1 MSTPSLQQFA
11 NFSPFSNSQSA
22 RMTQSQTVGLD
33 TLAEGSQYVLEQL
46 QLSRE
51 GGSAETTSNSLR
63 QSMSKSK
70 SELFGDTISGSPSVR
85 DSLAEARSAIRKS
98 SSSAP
103 VRRRISRACDQC
115 NQLRTKCDG
124 QNPCAHCIEF
134 GLNCEYARE
143 RKKRGKASKKDL
155 AAAAAAATAGQS
167 SNTGTNRENLS
178 PPDRPLEAARNGQ
191 TGNSQPPLGSAIDTL
206 HLNHFSSLNLR
217 SLQLLQNNPRS
228 PPSVLPPH
236 GLNAAY
242 NDTAFS
248 LLNSQE
254 QNSTS
259 LNHFRLGSSTENPS
273 GQFLGLSPPAQS
285 PAWLPLPSP
294 SPANFPSF
302 PMAPFSTSLRY
313 PVLQPVLP
321 HIASIIP
328 QSLACDLLDL
338 YFTSSSSSHL
348 SPQSPYVVGY
358 IFRKQSFLHPT
369 KPRVCSPGLLAS
381 MLWVAAQTSDAPFL
395 TSPPS
400 ARGRVCQ
407 KLLELTIGLLR
418 PLIHGPAL
426 GEASPNYAAN
436 MVINGVA
443 LGGFGVSMDQLGA
456 QSTATGAVDD
466 VATYVHLATVVSA
479 SEYKAASMRWWTAA
493 WTLARELKLGRELPP
508 NTAQS
513 GADGEREGDAD
524 GDPTKRNLSSML
536 SANGP
541 GSSNVNVTE
550 EEREERRR
558 LWWLLY
564 ATDRHL
570 ALCYNRPLTL
580 LDKECSQLLQ
590 PMNDDLWQAGEFPSA
605 TYRAVGPPIEC
616 SGHSMFGYFLPL
628 MTILGGI
635 IDLQQARQHPRYG
648 LTFRSG
654 TEWDQHTMEITQQLD
669 AYGQSLKDFEA
680 RYTNSL
686 ALAENEPTE
695 NPHLDHVSPSGRSS
709 STVGSRVNES
719 IVHTKMVVAYGTHIM
734 HVLYILLA
742 GKWDPINLLEDHDMW
757 ISSDSFLSAMSH
769 AVGAAEAAAEIL
781 DYDPDLSFMPFF
793 FGIYLLQGSFLLL
806 LAADKLQ
813 GDANPSVVRAC
824 ETIVRAHEACVVT
837 LNTEYQ
843 RTFRKVMRS
852 ALAQVRGRVPDDFGE
867 QQQRRREVL
876 SLYRWTGDAQ
886 PRFLPYTPHR
896 SLGIP
901 PQYLLDD
908 YTPRYQLLSST
919 EASKKRSQ
927 AYAHLSNCNL
937 CPRKCGVN
945 RFETTGVCLI
955 GAETAKVNVIAPHR
969 GEEPCIQG
977 FHGSGSVFFSGCNL
991 RCVFCQNHDISHQRN
1006 GFDLTPTELADWYMK
1021 LQTVGNVHN
1030 INLVTPEHVVPQVV
1044 LSILEAR
1051 DMGLKIPI
1059 VYNTSSF
1066 DSLDSLKLLN
1076 GLVDIYLPDFKV
1088 WKASTSKRLLKADDY
1103 VETAMESVKAMHAQV
1118 GDLAFTSD
1126 GIAKRGVLLRHLVM
1140 PGKEDE
1146 GRSIMRWLAENVSRD
1161 LYVHIMEQYRPD
1173 AHVGKKRRVT
1183 GRRKEGAEAGQGTDG
1198 EGEKEEVRYADINRA
1213 VKEEEMGSVKA
1224 AAVEAGL
1231 WRFCEVNEKGMF
1243 HL

>member
-1 MSTPSLQQFA
+1 MSTPSLQHFA
-11 NFSPFSNSQSA
+11 SSFSPFSNSQSA
-22 RMTQSQTVGLD
+22 RLTHSHTVGLD

-51 GGSAETTSNSLR
+51 GGSDNSASS
-63 QSMSKSK
+63 SMRHPVSRSKDPLY
-70 SELFGDTISGSPSVR
+70 EDNNSGFKASSGR
-85 DSLAEARSAIRKS
+85 DSLADARSMIRKN
-98 SSSAP
+98 SASGP

-124 QNPCAHCIEF
+124 QNPCAHCLEF
-134 GLNCEYARE
+134 GLTCEYARE
-143 RKKRGKASKKDL
+143 RKKRGKASKKDIAAL
-155 AAAAAAATAGQS
+155 AAAVSGGHP
-167 SNTGTNRENLS
+167 SNGGTSNEDLS
-178 PPDRPLEAARNGQ
+178 PQDRHPSQEAPGQYDSALEAARLQPQLPHTSGLAGIQ
-191 TGNSQPPLGSAIDTL
+191 SRHSIGHSQPPLGSTLDAL
-206 HLNHFSSLNLR
+206 HLNHFSHIGDSSRPHMSVPDLR
-217 SLQLLQNNPRS
+217 SLQLLHNNPRS
-228 PPSVLPPH
+228 PPSVLPSN
-236 GLNAAY
+236 LNAAY
-242 NDTAFS
+242 NDSAFS
-248 LLNSQE
+248 LLNAQE
-254 QNSTS
+254 PNSTS
-259 LNHFRLGSSTENPS
+259 LNQFRLGNSADNPS
-273 GQFLGLSPPAQS
+273 AQFLGLSPPAQS
-285 PAWLPLPSP
+285 PGWLPLPSP

-302 PMAPFSTSLRY
+302 SMAPFSTSLRY

-381 MLWVAAQTSDAPFL
+381 MLWVGAQTSDAPFL

-493 WTLARELKLGRELPP
+493 WSLSRELKLGRELPP
-508 NTAQS
+508 NTSQAGQ
-513 GADGEREGDAD
+513 DGEHEN
-524 GDPTKRNLSSML
+524 DPDMDSSKRNLPSML

-541 GSSNVNVTE
+541 GNSSINVTE

-590 PMNDDLWQAGEFPSA
+590 PINDDLWQLGDFPPA
-605 TYRAVGPPIEC
+605 TYRAVGPPTEC
-616 SGHSMFGYFLPL
+616 ASHSMFGYFLPL
-628 MTILGGI
+628 MAILGGI
-635 IDLQQARQHPRYG
+635 IDLQQAREHPRYG
-648 LTFRSG
+648 FAFQNG
-654 TEWDQHTMEITQQLD
+654 TEWDQHIMTITQQLD

-680 RYTNSL
+680 RCANNL
-686 ALAENEPTE
+686 AIAENEAAD
-695 NPHLDHVSPSGRSS
+695 NQHLDHLSPSGRSS

-757 ISSDSFLSAMSH
+757 ISSESFLSAMSH
-769 AVGAAEAAAEIL
+769 AVGSAEAAADIL
-781 DYDPDLSFMPFF
+781 EYDPDLSFMPFF

-876 SLYRWTGDAQ
+876 SLYRWTGD
-886 PRFLPYTPHR
+886 
-896 SLGIP
+896 G
-901 PQYLLDD
+901 
-908 YTPRYQLLSST
+908 
-919 EASKKRSQ
+919 
-927 AYAHLSNCNL
+927 
-937 CPRKCGVN
+937 
-945 RFETTGVCLI
+945 TG
-955 GAETAKVNVIAPHR
+955 
-969 GEEPCIQG
+969 
-977 FHGSGSVFFSGCNL
+977 
-991 RCVFCQNHDISHQRN
+991 
-1006 GFDLTPTELADWYMK
+1006 LA
-1021 LQTVGNVHN
+1021 L
-1030 INLVTPEHVVPQVV
+1030 
-1044 LSILEAR
+1044 
-1051 DMGLKIPI
+1051 
-1059 VYNTSSF
+1059 
-1066 DSLDSLKLLN
+1066 
-1076 GLVDIYLPDFKV
+1076 
-1088 WKASTSKRLLKADDY
+1088 
-1103 VETAMESVKAMHAQV
+1103 
-1118 GDLAFTSD
+1118 
-1126 GIAKRGVLLRHLVM
+1126 
-1140 PGKEDE
+1140 
-1146 GRSIMRWLAENVSRD
+1146 
-1161 LYVHIMEQYRPD
+1161 
-1173 AHVGKKRRVT
+1173 
-1183 GRRKEGAEAGQGTDG
+1183 
-1198 EGEKEEVRYADINRA
+1198 
-1213 VKEEEMGSVKA
+1213 
-1224 AAVEAGL
+1224 
-1231 WRFCEVNEKGMF
+1231 
-1243 HL
+1243 